1 MRCEVDA
8 YIPGESE
15 QDAEHSPAEAAE
27 ASSPS
32 SASRADDVSPDDLA
46 DVLSSLSVSS
56 SETSSTAKDVK
67 IVEGGI
73 VIPQTSLIKV
83 KTRSK
88 KNAQTFGWAGA
99 YTQLFLG
106 QTYSLYLGIHQGG
119 TFDEVRKVSFETP
132 EFKEAA
138 RSMQP
143 VLKKLGRLLDE
154 ILYVVME
161 YGHKGRLSVVCKAGQ
176 MKVYERVSQDSF
188 LPEDVLAR
196 FE

>member
-8 YIPGESE
+8 CIPGELE
-15 QDAEHSPAEAAE
+15 QDAEHSPVEAET
-27 ASSPS
+27 SSPPS
-32 SASRADDVSPDDLA
+32 ADDVSPDDLA
-46 DVLSSLSVSS
+46 DALSSLSVSS
-56 SETSSTAKDVK
+56 SETPSTAKDVK
-67 IVEGGI
+67 IVQGGT
-73 VIPQTSLIKV
+73 VLPQTSLIKV

-88 KNAQTFGWAGA
+88 KNAQNFGWAGA

-119 TFDEVRKVSFETP
+119 IFDEVRKVSFETP

-138 RSMQP
+138 KSMQP

-161 YGHKGRLSVVCKAGQ
+161 YGHKGRLSVVCKAGR